1 MNRIDYISLIN
12 TNAARFVLEVEGYT
26 AIGTYH
32 INIHAETFI
41 IPVLNKLYNLSL
53 KNLNTSEKKN
63 YPAIDLADFDNKIA
77 FQISSTSTQS
87 KIQETL
93 RTYKR
98 HELYK
103 EFDKIYFYFLTD
115 KKQKYNQKKL
125 NEITEDK
132 FEFDCATQIL
142 DKDRILE
149 KINSIEDSQLIGQI
163 AKIYKHDFSDVQID
177 QRKQKYKHGYLNT
190 DPEPIAANLL
200 EVEIPKVLYQAEL
213 NIDEET
219 ITNDLNEY
227 LISIGK
233 KPIKKLKPNKLVR
246 KALKRANSNVKDWV
260 LHKNLIISFRN
271 PHDGSDGL
279 SKIIDKGTIEEYEVS
294 DFYNE
299 SEASKNVFKSLLQ
312 KTLTELCFNKEI
324 EFYNPQNI
332 YRFANNQI
340 APNKKRVKWKGKK
353 EATKTVIFEIIN
365 KKEGHIVCFRS
376 LAFKSNFINVEKNWY
391 LLINPTW
398 SFTNPGGYKPSRYES
413 SYMSGLKRL
422 ENNQTVFNYFR
433 FFAFYLSSS
442 DLFNPQYKYLKINR
456 PVELSLSPQLDEK
469 KWKPEKSIQIE
480 IDNEIIDIDE
490 DKEIIDLTLFD

>member
-103 EFDKIYFYFLTD
+103 KFDKIYFYFLTD

-132 FEFDCATQIL
+132 FEFDSATQIL

-200 EVEIPKVLYQAEL
+200 EIDIPKVLYQAEL

-219 ITNDLNEY
+219 ITNDLNNY

-271 PHDGSDGL
+271 PHDGSDGF

-294 DFYNE
+294 DFYSE
-299 SEASKNVFKSLLQ
+299 SEASKMFLNRYFKKL
-312 KTLTELCFNKEI
+312 
-324 EFYNPQNI
+324 
-332 YRFANNQI
+332 
-340 APNKKRVKWKGKK
+340 
-353 EATKTVIFEIIN
+353 
-365 KKEGHIVCFRS
+365 
-376 LAFKSNFINVEKNWY
+376 
-391 LLINPTW
+391 
-398 SFTNPGGYKPSRYES
+398 
-413 SYMSGLKRL
+413 
-422 ENNQTVFNYFR
+422 
-433 FFAFYLSSS
+433 
-442 DLFNPQYKYLKINR
+442 
-456 PVELSLSPQLDEK
+456 
-469 KWKPEKSIQIE
+469 
-480 IDNEIIDIDE
+480 
-490 DKEIIDLTLFD
+490 